1 MYLIYAIFGA
11 VFASLSTIF
20 AKIGL
25 KAVDSNILTSVRA
38 VIMAL
43 VVCIFTF
50 FFGNFSSFDLSK
62 ISNKEWLFI
71 FLSAL
76 GGAFSW
82 IFFFKALSS
91 GSVISVTVIDKLSI
105 LFTAILAFVIL
116 SEKLNLQT
124 IVGLFMVVFGV
135 ILLSLK

>member
-50 FFGNFSSFDLSK
+50 FFSNFSSFDLSK

>member
-11 VFASLSTIF
+11 IFASLSTIF

-25 KAVDSNILTSVRA
+25 KNIDSNILTSIRA
-38 VIMAL
+38 IIMAIF
-43 VVCIFTF
+43 VCTFTF
-50 FFGNFSSFDLSK
+50 FFGGFSGMNFVN

-82 IFFFKALSS
+82 IFFFKALSF
-91 GSVISVTVIDKLSI
+91 GSAVSVTVIDKLSI
-105 LFTAILAFVIL
+105 LFTAVLAFIIL
-116 SEKLNLQT
+116 SEKLSFQT
-124 IVGLFMVVFGV
+124 ILGLLFVVVGV
-135 ILLSLK
+135 ILVSLK